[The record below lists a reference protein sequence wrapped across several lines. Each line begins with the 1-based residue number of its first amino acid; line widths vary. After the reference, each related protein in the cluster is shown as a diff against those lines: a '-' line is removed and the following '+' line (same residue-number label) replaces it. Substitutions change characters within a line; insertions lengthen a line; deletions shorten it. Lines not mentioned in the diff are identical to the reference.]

1 MTVEEFYNNTG
12 GDYEEIIK
20 RLKAPEKVVR
30 FVNMFMKDGN
40 YNDLKAA
47 IEEKNAEAAFK
58 AAHNLKGVS
67 ANLSFKKLTAA
78 ASDITEALRNGELE
92 KAIEIMPRVSECYEL
107 IAALVGEL

>member
-1 MTVEEFYNNTG
+1 MTVEEFYNRSG

-20 RLKAPEKVVR
+20 RLKAPEKVTR
-30 FVNMFMKDGN
+30 FINMFMKDEN
-40 YNDLKAA
+40 YKELQAA
-47 IEEKNAEAAFK
+47 LEGKDTEAAFK
-58 AAHNLKGVS
+58 AAHNLKGIS

-92 KAIEIMPRVSECYEL
+92 KAIEIMPRVSESYEL